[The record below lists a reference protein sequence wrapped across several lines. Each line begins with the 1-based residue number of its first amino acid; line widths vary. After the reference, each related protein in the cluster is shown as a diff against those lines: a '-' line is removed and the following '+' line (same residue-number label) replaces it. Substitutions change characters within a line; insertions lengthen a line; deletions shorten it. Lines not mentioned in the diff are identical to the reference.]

1 MAESLLLRKD
11 QHPIQGVE
19 KHVLLEADPLQAKS
33 TGEHT
38 LTDMAQDYTYF
49 YLGVLTKFR
58 KLIQRDL
65 ARDCCQIL
73 VNSGAPVPIAID
85 YVEPFVLGVGN
96 TEDVEDRLLDFR
108 LYAIPKEADEVFRQL
123 LGSCAFF
130 REGSN
135 FFAKT
140 VAARFKIIDPFAL
153 KKMRVVA
160 EPPMIDVTFLGL
172 STTQGF
178 AYVADRYPQKP
189 TYVLESPQPDIAIL
203 RDKIKLKVSNG

>member
-1 MAESLLLRKD
+1 MAPILLRKD
-11 QHPIQGVE
+11 RHPVQGVE
-19 KHVLLEADPLQAKS
+19 KHVLLDADPLRAQH

-58 KLIQRDL
+58 RLIQRDL

-73 VNSGAPVPIAID
+73 INAGAPPPITID
-85 YVEPFVLGVGN
+85 YVEPFVIGVGSVAN
-96 TEDVEDRLLDFR
+96 VEDRLLDFR
-108 LYAIPKEADEVFRQL
+108 LHAIPKEADDVFRQL

-130 REGSN
+130 REGSD

-153 KKMRVVA
+153 KKMQVGDD
-160 EPPMIDVTFLGL
+160 PPMIDVTFLGL

-178 AYVADRYPQKP
+178 AYVADCYPLKP
-189 TYVLESPQPDIAIL
+189 TYVLESPQPNIAIL
-203 RDKIKLKVSNG
+203 RDQVKLQVPHG